1 MSGPTFETLI
11 QAAQKEVLD
20 SYKKE
25 FDSLVGSFRD
35 LDSKAQGTVAIAG
48 VFLAAALAF
57 MNREGVLN
65 SYVSRNLAIFIVLSL
80 TAAIAFSVQ
89 ALRIRRLPNLPS
101 GDDVSGLLQA
111 LAKAGDQ
118 DELKERLV
126 YFCGDAAALWRS
138 CIRQRREVNEE
149 KADHIW
155 SAQKSLMFAAAC
167 VATLILSSVINPEH

>member
-1 MSGPTFETLI
+1 MGPVQPPLVPDGRLRRPRGEAPRRYCVNVELTRVDFTAMSGPTFETLI

-65 SYVSRNLAIFIVLSL
+65 SYVSRNLAIFIVLSR

-101 GDDVSGLLQA
+101 GDDVSGL
-111 LAKAGDQ
+111 
-118 DELKERLV
+118 
-126 YFCGDAAALWRS
+126 
-138 CIRQRREVNEE
+138 
-149 KADHIW
+149 
-155 SAQKSLMFAAAC
+155 
-167 VATLILSSVINPEH
+167 